1 MVQSSALL
9 DLAVEAIEYWSYTQE
24 SQYGAT
30 RISYRY
36 GFLGETSYEN
46 VHSQRDIHHVDSM
59 NILFDAVEAGILYNA
74 KYTQTGGKN
83 CERLC
88 FHHEGALLY
97 FGILA
102 CTQSPEANID
112 LIGRMLCDRSM
123 LEFELS
129 FELGGLIQSI
139 FTFLPSPNKML

>member
-1 MVQSSALL
+1 
-9 DLAVEAIEYWSYTQE
+9 
-24 SQYGAT
+24 
-30 RISYRY
+30 
-36 GFLGETSYEN
+36 
-46 VHSQRDIHHVDSM
+46 M
-59 NILFDAVEAGILYNA
+59 NILLTQLKLVFFTTQ